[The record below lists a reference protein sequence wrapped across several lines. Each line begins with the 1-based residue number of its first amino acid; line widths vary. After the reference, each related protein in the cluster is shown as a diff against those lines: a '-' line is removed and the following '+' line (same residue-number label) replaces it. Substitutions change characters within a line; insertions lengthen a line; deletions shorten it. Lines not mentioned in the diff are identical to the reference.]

1 MPLKCV
7 GQFFLH
13 PGPHPFKASSILK
26 LHQPVQ
32 EDRQI
37 RTMQPRTDSSK
48 NTGRHK
54 KGLKTTNKNATNIM
68 LIVNNGQNLMEAV
81 LNCQTPRTHNRQNCS
96 SMPNQ
101 LNLATK
107 NSKFLGDSN
116 RQLSKPSF
124 RACQKSP
131 APSGIQAHDLSV
143 TKCLL
148 CHCATTA
155 APQNGLQSRFS
166 TSSRFSPFPDTTSSF
181 LKMQKFLSQE
191 PVL

>member
-68 LIVNNGQNLMEAV
+68 LILNNGQNLMGAV
-81 LNCQTPRTHNRQNCS
+81 LNCQTPRINWREFCDNDLSSQSSKLQFNAQPIEPSNKKIQNF
-96 SMPNQ
+96 Q
-101 LNLATK
+101 
-107 NSKFLGDSN
+107 
-116 RQLSKPSF
+116 
-124 RACQKSP
+124 
-131 APSGIQAHDLSV
+131 GIQPPNFQSWGSEFPTQA
-143 TKCLL
+143 
-148 CHCATTA
+148 
-155 APQNGLQSRFS
+155 QNTVSCKNQTDWDMNSWPSNLQSNTRPLEPRRPLPS
-166 TSSRFSPFPDTTSSF
+166 KWTF
-181 LKMQKFLSQE
+181 LL
-191 PVL
+191 